1 MLILAKLLIA
11 VSLVG
16 LLRCSGKFR
25 RMSRDLDEQVFANMK
40 RIMHASEERGYPPN
54 LIPLLILLSAFF
66 LLLSGYR

>member
-1 MLILAKLLIA
+1 
-11 VSLVG
+11 
-16 LLRCSGKFR
+16 
-25 RMSRDLDEQVFANMK
+25 MSRDLDEQVFANMK